1 MVMLLSCLISSDAKQ
16 ELCKKMASNLATL
29 RTKANLKQEELAER
43 LGLSRQTIS
52 AIENERRVMEWTTF
66 SVLVLFFAKDEEIEK
81 VMIALGI
88 LNDCVV
94 KIFNL
99 DYGR

>member
-1 MVMLLSCLISSDAKQ
+1 
-16 ELCKKMASNLATL
+16 MASNLATL

>member
-1 MVMLLSCLISSDAKQ
+1 MLLSCLISSDTKQ

-52 AIENERRVMEWTTF
+52 AIENEKRIMEWTTF
-66 SVLVLFFAKDEEIEK
+66 SVLVMFFSKDMEIRQI
-81 VMIALGI
+81 MTALGI
-88 LNDCVV
+88 INKEVEKALNT
-94 KIFNL
+94 NTA
-99 DYGR
+99 

>member
-1 MVMLLSCLISSDAKQ
+1 MLVACSIPLDVKQ

-52 AIENERRVMEWTTF
+52 AIENGKRNMEWTTF
-66 SVLVLFFAKDEEIEK
+66 SVLAMFFAKDEEARQI
-81 VMIALGI
+81 MIALGI
-88 LNDCVV
+88 LSEDVQKMLNC
-94 KIFNL
+94 
-99 DYGR
+99 